1 MSSLVLDTG
10 GLYALLDEAEPA
22 HDRCVATLDG
32 FDELVLPPLVLVEVD
47 YWCRKAGG
55 GVKAFQQLV
64 DDVAAGAYRLEDLTA
79 DDLRR
84 AAELEVSYRNLDL
97 GLVDASVVALM
108 ERLDERHV
116 LTLDRRD
123 FSIVRPR
130 HCVTL
135 RLLPD

>member
-1 MSSLVLDTG
+1 M
-10 GLYALLDEAEPA
+10 
-22 HDRCVATLDG
+22 
-32 FDELVLPPLVLVEVD
+32 LVEVD